1 MLHVSFLHTSRG
13 RREALTVVGG
23 VALKSSA
30 VIARSQ
36 VVRSESV
43 RFPLLTLSDTPCV
56 TATYC
61 AATGTTQFRMRLLR
75 TGCFVLL
82 FLLDGS
88 FEYVPVVFVACLSF
102 QVETVTLL
110 VALKVRYPD
119 RLYILRGNHESR
131 QITQV

>member
-1 MLHVSFLHTSRG
+1 M
-13 RREALTVVGG
+13 RREALSVVR
-23 VALKSSA
+23 VVLKHCA
-30 VIARSQ
+30 IITRSQ
-36 VVRSESV
+36 AVRSEMV
-43 RFPLLTLSDTPCV
+43 RYPLVTVVLTDPVSRLHARFAL
-56 TATYC
+56 TAT
-61 AATGTTQFRMRLLR
+61 GNTQFRMRLLR
-75 TGCFVLL
+75 TGRFVLL

-88 FEYVPVVFVACLSF
+88 VFLLSLLRAF